1 MLPTGSLRSF
11 AVAILLGAAGQVL
24 AHLVLAHLVLAHLVL
39 AHQALA
45 QEPPTGGVTENPRV
59 EAPRAGG
66 QRADGQRPASGEAN
80 GEGNPGRRQRR
91 AQALVLE
98 AGTVHPVAGPAI
110 QDGVVVLRGER
121 IAAIG
126 PRGSVE
132 IPEGATV
139 RSFPSG
145 HVYPGLIDAE
155 TDAYTDNTLRADA
168 SLDAG
173 TPLSL
178 DLQLRHTSDDRLVEA
193 GITTAYIAVR
203 TGAAQRG
210 QGAVVRPTAGGF
222 ELWPGQERN
231 AVQLRMTQG
240 PQPSHALV
248 RQQQLDGLANLFDGL
263 DEYQKA
269 VDEHQKALTKYQ
281 KDFDDYL
288 AFHKKKKDGDKKE
301 GDKPATNP
309 TAPAAPANAEEGQ
322 GGERRRPGGPG
333 GGPGGGRRNQGGGQ
347 SSAANPVLSDPV
359 LSDHAA
365 AAQFEAVVDALLA
378 LAQDPPKQDPPRPTS
393 GGPAPAQGGP
403 APGSGGEKKDE
414 AKSEDGP
421 KRPTYPKAPPTDPV
435 KAALLLV
442 RDGALALRVEAH
454 RPDEIRAALALQ
466 QKYQLPRLVI
476 EQAYGGAPLAGELAQ
491 SGAAVVLTELWPGSL
506 PKLYSDFDV
515 LALPQALAKAGVPFA
530 IASGSA
536 RRAATLP
543 LCAAAAVGQGLDG
556 EAALRAL
563 TLTPAELLG
572 IQKDT
577 GSLQVGKF
585 ADVLVTDRP
594 LFASDC
600 RVRLVLSKGKTQFEA
615 P

>member
-1 MLPTGSLRSF
+1 
-11 AVAILLGAAGQVL
+11 V
-24 AHLVLAHLVLAHLVL
+24 
-39 AHQALA
+39 
-45 QEPPTGGVTENPRV
+45 
-59 EAPRAGG
+59 
-66 QRADGQRPASGEAN
+66 
-80 GEGNPGRRQRR
+80 
-91 AQALVLE
+91 
-98 AGTVHPVAGPAI
+98 
-110 QDGVVVLRGER
+110 
-121 IAAIG
+121 G

-139 RSFPSG
+139 RSFPTG
-145 HVYPGLIDAE
+145 HVYPGLIDAQ
-155 TDAYTDNTLRADA
+155 TDAYTDNNLRADG

-173 TPLSL
+173 TPLAL
-178 DLQLRHTSDDRLVEA
+178 DLQLRNTSDDRLIEA

-203 TGAAQRG
+203 SGGAQRG
-210 QGAVVRPTAGGF
+210 QGAVVRPTAAGF
-222 ELWPGQERN
+222 ELWPSQERN

-248 RQQQLDGLANLFDGL
+248 RQQQLDGMANLFDGL
-263 DEYQKA
+263 DDYQKA
-269 VDEHQKALTKYQ
+269 ADEHAKALTKYQ
-281 KDFDDYL
+281 KDFEDYL

-301 GDKPATNP
+301 GDKPATSP
-309 TAPAAPANAEEGQ
+309 TAPAAPAKAEDGQ
-322 GGERRRPGGPG
+322 GGERRRPVGPG

-347 SSAANPVLSDPV
+347 SSAFDP
-359 LSDHAA
+359 AA
-365 AAQFEAVVDALLA
+365 AAPLAADPTEAAQFEAVVDALLA
-378 LAQDPPKQDPPRPTS
+378 LAQDPPKQDPPRPPT

-403 APGSGGEKKDE
+403 APGTGGEKKDE
-414 AKSEDGP
+414 AKTEDGP

-435 KAALLLV
+435 KEALLRV
-442 RDGALALRVEAH
+442 RDGSLALRVEAH

-476 EQAYGGAPLAGELAQ
+476 EQAYGAAPLAGALAQ
-491 SGAAVVLTELWPGSL
+491 NGAAVVLTELWPGSL
-506 PKLYSDFDV
+506 PKIYGDFDV
-515 LALPQALAKAGVPFA
+515 LALPQALANAGVPFA

-536 RRAATLP
+536 RRAAALP
-543 LCAAAAVGQGLDG
+543 LCAAAAVGRGLDAD
-556 EAALRAL
+556 AALRAL